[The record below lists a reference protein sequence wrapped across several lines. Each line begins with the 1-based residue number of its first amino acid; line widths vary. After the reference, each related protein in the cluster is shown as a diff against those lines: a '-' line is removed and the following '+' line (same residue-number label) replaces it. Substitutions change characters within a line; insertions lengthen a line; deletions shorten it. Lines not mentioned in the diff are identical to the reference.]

1 MKLTEKLLYNSIA
14 LYHINK
20 KGGEMLKDLNKVLSK
35 ENLTAS
41 QLLEMSN
48 ASFIQTNANEVLGT
62 AQVGFGQEFVQNTIL
77 SNELIERLRLG
88 DSLLVDA
95 TIKLMTNKS
104 MNFPVRWGRLRMTLT
119 TENVNAPTGG
129 AVNPSQIQKAGTVS
143 INLTAKEMKITV
155 YYSDTWL
162 EDSVISVAEYV
173 LQAITDAY
181 DSSIHEIL
189 INGDVATGL
198 NANINIID
206 GNTTALPQGAVT
218 DLLLADGWR
227 KLAFTNLAVVDALAN
242 FVISNLRTARASM
255 GVKWLDPKNLRLVP
269 DIQSYTTLMNMTQV
283 ETMEKFGDTATI
295 KNGVLTAI
303 DGVKIVNRE
312 EMTKTLAT
320 GKHSVNPALNIKGS
334 MLVIHTPSIL
344 VWIRRDL
351 TTETSRYAE
360 DGVTGITGTARIA
373 VTIDNTQN
381 NISPT
386 SPASLIVNI

>member
-77 SNELIERLRLG
+77 SSELIERLRLG

-143 INLTAKEMKITV
+143 INLTAQEMKITV

-227 KLAFTNLAVVDALAN
+227 KLAFTTTSVVDALAN
-242 FVISNLRTARASM
+242 FVISNLRSARAKM

-295 KNGVLTAI
+295 KNGILTAI

-320 GKHSVNPALNIKGS
+320 GKHSVNPALNVKGS